1 MVSTSSLS
9 ESFISY
15 RFSFRII
22 KCCLHNNGCNKMK
35 FQFSESKACI
45 SNRRRIENYI
55 KEEIHRNRK
64 EKTRGRGKVETLF
77 YQMKLTQAIEY

>member
-1 MVSTSSLS
+1 
-9 ESFISY
+9 
-15 RFSFRII
+15 
-22 KCCLHNNGCNKMK
+22 MK

-77 YQMKLTQAIEY
+77 YQMKVTQAIEY